1 MRHRR
6 LAPILAMLLT
16 VAPLPVASAL
26 AQPGCDPFTTTP
38 EIDPA
43 IPTLAFPFGS
53 QEVTVAESNAY
64 LAAVDTAKSGADD
77 RVITGLAAESVGGLD
92 IPYAVVA
99 SETRIQDLAAELA
112 KVDTLRDPQAD
123 DTAVAAAVATAPAVL
138 WIAGNVHGGEES
150 GADAALQVLYNL
162 AARTDCVV
170 DEILA
175 NAIVVILPI
184 QNPDGREAETR
195 RNLYGFDMNRDWFA
209 RTQPETDGKLEVIRQ
224 YPPMLFID
232 AHEFGLPNYF
242 FPPNADPEYH
252 ETPDAA
258 HDFINDLY
266 SPAISAQFDAEGIK
280 YFHGAP
286 YDFFATIFGD
296 TVPAVGFHAGGMTFE
311 KENGDPIAVRTHEQ
325 FTSMWASLFA
335 GASNRASVLQAW
347 HDSFEDA
354 YWQGVNGELD
364 VNEVYEPK
372 HQLYQ
377 DVPADIR
384 VRNYFLL
391 ADEDRAYELDLLV
404 RRLQRMD
411 VEVRR
416 TTADVT
422 LDTFHPYGDGVVNDV
437 PIPSGSYLV
446 SMAQGQK
453 HWIQAMLHE
462 ESWIPFDVTYDVSA
476 WSNPLLMNLQGGWT
490 GDVVSVASEVVA
502 PVDEPAWDSA
512 GAVPSVGLLE
522 NVRSTRGFEAA
533 GQTRWLFNEVW
544 NMPFDDVTP
553 ADVVAGLPGIDVLVV
568 PDGFAGYLLQDL
580 GAKGK
585 KALRDWVNGGGRIVA
600 WQGGAEVV
608 VKAGVSTAKFAQSH
622 TNMPGTLVRV
632 SMDSSSPL
640 ATGVGDLDW
649 VMYLDDRTMQPGLGD
664 AIATIPGAGDPD
676 FATSGLAIG
685 VDTLA
690 GTSVLAD
697 EAVGNGRVISF
708 SIDPNF
714 RGWTQGTHRLLWNA
728 IVGPDPSAAAGLFA
742 GSQARAAAEK
752 AALDAA
758 AKLPELGSAIRVRV
772 AAKDAKAT
780 AQILGRR
787 STEVVRIDLGA
798 ETLFLIGNKKD
809 LSNEEHP
816 WFSLAIRELE
826 HAGIDIRAASLP

>member
-1 MRHRR
+1 
-6 LAPILAMLLT
+6 
-16 VAPLPVASAL
+16 
-26 AQPGCDPFTTTP
+26 
-38 EIDPA
+38 
-43 IPTLAFPFGS
+43 
-53 QEVTVAESNAY
+53 
-64 LAAVDTAKSGADD
+64 
-77 RVITGLAAESVGGLD
+77 
-92 IPYAVVA
+92 
-99 SETRIQDLAAELA
+99 
-112 KVDTLRDPQAD
+112 
-123 DTAVAAAVATAPAVL
+123 
-138 WIAGNVHGGEES
+138 
-150 GADAALQVLYNL
+150 
-162 AARTDCVV
+162 
-170 DEILA
+170 
-175 NAIVVILPI
+175 
-184 QNPDGREAETR
+184 
-195 RNLYGFDMNRDWFA
+195 
-209 RTQPETDGKLEVIRQ
+209 
-224 YPPMLFID
+224 MLFID

-258 HDFINDLY
+258 HDFINELY
-266 SPAISAQFDAEGIK
+266 SPAIAAQFDAEGIR

-311 KENGDPIAVRTHEQ
+311 KEGGDPIAARTHEQ

-347 HDSFEDA
+347 HDSYEDA

-364 VNEVYEPK
+364 ANAVYEPK
-372 HQLYQ
+372 HKLYQ

-391 ADEDRAYELDLLV
+391 DDPERAYELDLLV

-416 TTADVT
+416 TTEDVT
-422 LDTFHPYGDGVVNDV
+422 LDTFHPYGDPVVNDAL
-437 PIPSGSYLV
+437 IPSGSYLV
-446 SMAQGQK
+446 SMAQAQK

-476 WSNPLLMNLQGGWT
+476 WSNPLLMNLGGGWT
-490 GDVVSVASEVVA
+490 GDVVAVTSEVVA
-502 PVDEPAWDSA
+502 PVAQPAWDGS
-512 GAVPSVGLLE
+512 GTVPSVGLLE

-533 GQTRWLFNEVW
+533 GQTRWLFDNVW
-544 NMPFDDVTP
+544 ELHYEDIEP
-553 ADVVAGLPGIDVLVV
+553 ADVIAGLPGIDVLVV
-568 PDGFAGYLLQDL
+568 PDGYAGYLLQDL

-585 KALRDWVNGGGRIVA
+585 KALRDWVNGGGRVVA

-608 VKAGVSTAKFAQSH
+608 VKAGISTAKFAGSH

-632 SMDSSSPL
+632 AVDSSSPL
-640 ATGVGDLDW
+640 AAGVGELDW

-664 AIATIPGAGDPD
+664 AVATIPGAADPD

-690 GTSVLAD
+690 GTLVLTD

-742 GSQARAAAEK
+742 GSRERAAAEK
-752 AALDAA
+752 SALDAA
-758 AKLPELGSAIRVRV
+758 AKLPDLGSAIRVRV
-772 AAKDAKAT
+772 SIKDAKAT

-787 STEVVRIDLGA
+787 SSEVVRIDLGA
-798 ETLFLIGNKKD
+798 EVLFLVGNKKD
-809 LSNEEHP
+809 LGHHDHP
-816 WFSLAIRELE
+816 WFGLAIRELE
-826 HAGIDIRAASLP
+826 DAGIDVRAASLP

>member
-6 LAPILAMLLT
+6 LAPVLAVLLT
-16 VAPLPVASAL
+16 VAPLPVATAL
-26 AQPGCDPFTTTP
+26 AQPVCDPFATTP

-64 LAAVDTAKSGADD
+64 LAAVDAASD
-77 RVITGLAAESVGGLD
+77 RVITASAATSVGDLD
-92 IPYAVVA
+92 IPYAVVG
-99 SETRIQDLAAELA
+99 SETRMTDLAGALA
-112 KVDTLRDPQAD
+112 MVDTLRDPLAG
-123 DTAVAAAVATAPAVL
+123 DTAVAAAVAAAPAVL

-162 AARTDCVV
+162 AARGDCVV
-170 DEILA
+170 DEILD

-258 HDFINDLY
+258 HVFINDLY
-266 SPAISAQFDAEGIK
+266 SPAIASQFDAEGIK

-311 KENGDPIAVRTHEQ
+311 KESGDPIAARTHEQ

-347 HDSFEDA
+347 HESFEGA

-364 VNEVYEPK
+364 ENHVYEAK
-372 HQLYQ
+372 HELYQ

-384 VRNYFLL
+384 IRSYFLP
-391 ADEDRAYELDLLV
+391 ADADREYELALLV

-416 TTADVT
+416 TTQPLL
-422 LDTFHPYGDGVVNDV
+422 LDSFHPYGDAVAHDV
-437 PIPSGSYLV
+437 LIPAGSYWV
-446 SMAQGQK
+446 PMAQAQK
-453 HWIQAMLHE
+453 HWVQAMLHE

-490 GDVVSVASEVVA
+490 GDTVAVTSEVVA
-502 PVDEPAWDSA
+502 PVAEPAWDGA
-512 GAVPSVGLLE
+512 GTPPSVGLLE

-533 GQTRWLFNEVW
+533 GQARWLFNEVW
-544 NMPFDDVTP
+544 ELPFTDVGP
-553 ADVVAGLPGIDVLVV
+553 ADVIAGLPGIDVLVV

-585 KALRDWVNGGGRIVA
+585 KALRTWVNNGGRIVA

-608 VKAGVSTAKFAQSH
+608 VKAGISTAKFSGSH

-632 SMDSSSPL
+632 SLDSSSPL
-640 ATGVGDLDW
+640 AAGVGDLDW

-664 AIATIPGAGDPD
+664 AVATIPGPGDPD

-685 VDTLA
+685 VETLA

-697 EAVGNGRVISF
+697 EAVGNGRVVSF

-728 IVGPDPSAAAGLFA
+728 IVGPDASAAAGFFA

-772 AAKDAKAT
+772 ALKDAKAT
-780 AQILGRR
+780 AQILQRR
-787 STEVVRIDLGA
+787 SSEVVRIDLGA
-798 ETLFLIGNKKD
+798 ETLFLVGNKKD

-816 WFSLAIRELE
+816 WFALAIRELE
-826 HAGIDIRAASLP
+826 NADIDIRAASLP